1 MTAAEIE
8 EFRKAAASLRA
19 ADATVQRE
27 VAKSMRA
34 VARPVV
40 GAIRAEVGSS
50 KGRSPKGVRASEVER
65 QLHVLSRSGRGGKPL
80 TERQARSIAKR
91 AEKMRSLRSNIAAA
105 TGASV
110 SVNPKQVTMAFRV
123 RARQMPPSQRKL
135 PRRWDQEN
143 GWRHPVFGNRNV
155 WVTQF
160 GHPYFRKTIYSRK
173 GDVTAAVD
181 EAVTRAADVIVH
193 DKGAP

>member
-8 EFRKAAASLRA
+8 EFRRAAASLRGA
-19 ADATVQRE
+19 NATVQRE
-27 VAKSMRA
+27 VAKSMRG

-40 GAIRAEVGSS
+40 SAVRSEVQSS
-50 KGRSPKGVRASEVER
+50 KGHSQRGVHASEVER

-110 SVNPKQVTMAFRV
+110 SVNPKQVTLAFRV

-155 WVTQF
+155 WVTQY

-173 GDVTAAVD
+173 GEVTAGVV
-181 EAVTRAADVIVH
+181 EALSRAADVIVH
-193 DKGAP
+193 DKGTP